1 MWCRIAALLGV
12 TPREAKLRCS
22 SHDYAELAAFYEH
35 EPWGIRNQSW
45 QLAIVGARIIAALT
59 GKRVDPKDLIDIP
72 YETKREWRGDVG
84 TGTTAAERRAELGL
98 DDDDNRDLD
107 DPLTLGEE
115 LRLRGEDNLL

>member
-12 TPREAKLRCS
+12 TPREAKARCS

-35 EPWGIRNQSW
+35 EPWGIRSASW

-59 GKRVDPKDLIDIP
+59 GKRVDPKELIDIP
-72 YETKREWRGDVG
+72 YETKRDWSGAGE
-84 TGTTAAERRAELGL
+84 GTTAAERRAQLGL
-98 DDDDNRDLD
+98 DDDDGLDLD

-115 LRLRGEDNLL
+115 LRARAEEDLL